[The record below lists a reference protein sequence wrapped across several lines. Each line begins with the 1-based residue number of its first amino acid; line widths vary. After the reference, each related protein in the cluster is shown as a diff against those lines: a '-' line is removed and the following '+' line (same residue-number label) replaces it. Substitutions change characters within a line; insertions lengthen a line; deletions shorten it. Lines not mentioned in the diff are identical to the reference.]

1 MEGRSEGV
9 TKGRGWAE
17 KMETENSMYCSCSNY
32 WNTIIKLKWCP
43 FRQRS
48 YLGVWSVSLLGGG
61 QTFQSK
67 EWRRRRRVRGRTK
80 SCRVRGVVCIV

>member
-1 MEGRSEGV
+1 MEE
-9 TKGRGWAE
+9 
-17 KMETENSMYCSCSNY
+17 MERESSVYHNY

-67 EWRRRRRVRGRTK
+67 ERRRRRRVRGRTK
-80 SCRVRGVVCIV
+80 SCRVRCRGEGEGGKGRGEGGYCVW

>member
-1 MEGRSEGV
+1 MKKRRKVRIDGR
-9 TKGRGWAE
+9 RGE
-17 KMETENSMYCSCSNY
+17 EMYHICSNY
-32 WNTIIKLKWCP
+32 WNTIIKLKCSP

-48 YLGVWSVSLLGGG
+48 CLGVWSVSLLGGG

-80 SCRVRGVVCIV
+80 SCRVRCRGEGEGRYCVW